1 MSGGGRAS
9 SGQILVLSWLVVVPS
24 LSQVRH
30 SLPVLWI
37 MPLTD
42 NPGRGN
48 LTASVLPA
56 VQLALDDLSRQ
67 QTPLRNYEIHFHV
80 IDSEVTFVGVLVDWC
95 FLDQQASVSGVY
107 IVYVENK
114 VKSSVFE
121 CKKGHVSCSVHL
133 ES

>member
-24 LSQVRH
+24 LTQARH

-56 VQLALDDLSRQ
+56 VQLALDDLSKQ
-67 QTPLRNYEIHFHV
+67 QTPLRNYEINFHI
-80 IDSEVTFVGVLVDWC
+80 IDSEVTFAGVLVDWC
-95 FLDQQASVSGVY
+95 FWTNKPLLVGCTLFMWRTRLKVVY
-107 IVYVENK
+107 FNARK
-114 VKSSVFE
+114 
-121 CKKGHVSCSVHL
+121 HM
-133 ES
+133 